1 MIKNWFVK
9 LFNLLTNQFSD
20 TQLKIFSLVLVV
32 LAVLAG
38 SGYWVLTTWYQPLGP
53 SLALSTPTAEV
64 LSQETP
70 PPELTPVPGETLVPT
85 IVPVCGAPPTMTI
98 LVTGIAS
105 QNYVYGLADAIRLVR
120 IDFQT
125 QTVSVLALPRDLWV
139 EIPGIENHGITV
151 GKLNQAYFFG
161 TQGMGYYEG
170 SGYGSGLLALTL
182 QENYGVWV
190 DHYLAVNLESFVQI
204 IDTIGG
210 IDIYLAGNVYRK
222 VNGQPELFLKAGSH
236 HLNGKK
242 AEILARQRIEIGDF
256 GRINNQTVI
265 LKGIAAKMLT
275 PSGLK
280 AIPDLFNQLKRNV
293 MTDLS
298 PDQISQL
305 VCLAGKID
313 YQEDVSF
320 ETLPGALMT
329 QTLVFDPARNIN
341 TSALV
346 GDTAGIRSLIE
357 DYQAG
362 VWP

>member
-1 MIKNWFVK
+1 MIKNLFSK
-9 LFNLLTNQFSD
+9 LNNFLTNQLTD
-20 TQLKIFSLVLVV
+20 TQIKISSLVLVI
-32 LAVLAG
+32 LTVLAG

-53 SLALSTPTAEV
+53 SLTLSTPTAEV
-64 LSQETP
+64 LSQGTP
-70 PPELTPVPGETLVPT
+70 PPELTAVPGETLTPT
-85 IVPVCGAPPTMTI
+85 VIPVCGAPPTLTI
-98 LVTGIAS
+98 LVTGVAS

-120 IDFQT
+120 FDFQA

-139 EIPGIENHGITV
+139 EIPGIEGHGITV
-151 GKLNQAYFFG
+151 GKLNQAYFYG

-170 SGYGSGLLALTL
+170 SGYGSGLLAFTL

-190 DHYLAVNLESFVQI
+190 DHYLAVNLESFIQI

-210 IDIYLAGNVYRK
+210 IDIYLAGDVYRK
-222 VNGQPELFLKAGSH
+222 VNGQPELFLKAGPR

-275 PSGLK
+275 PSGIK
-280 AIPDLFNQLKRNV
+280 AIPDLVNQLKRNV

-305 VCLAGKID
+305 VCLAGKIN

-320 ETLPGALMT
+320 ETLPGSLMN
-329 QTLVFDPARNIN
+329 QTMVFDPARGIN

-346 GDTAGIRSLIE
+346 GNTTGIRSLMV

-362 VWP
+362 IWP

>member
-1 MIKNWFVK
+1 MKIKDRFKNIDARMFKMSILGIV
-9 LFNLLTNQFSD
+9 LFTFLIGGTYLLYAIWNKPLDPALELSEDLPESSLESPTSQYSEDATNMPED
-20 TQLKIFSLVLVV
+20 TP
-32 LAVLAG
+32 
-38 SGYWVLTTWYQPLGP
+38 QP
-53 SLALSTPTAEV
+53 TMK
-64 LSQETP
+64 
-70 PPELTPVPGETLVPT
+70 
-85 IVPVCGAPPTMTI
+85 PVCGGPPSMTVLI
-98 LVTGIAS
+98 SGVAS
-105 QNYVYGLADAIRLVR
+105 KNYLYGLADAIRVAR

-125 QTVSVLALPRDLWV
+125 QKVTVLALPRDLWV
-139 EIPGIENHGITV
+139 EIPGLESHDITV
-151 GKLNQAYFFG
+151 GKLNQAYFYG
-161 TQGMGYYEG
+161 TEGMGYFSG
-170 SGYGSGLLALTL
+170 SGYGAGLLAETL
-182 QENYGVWV
+182 LSNYGLRV
-190 DHYLAVNLESFVQI
+190 DHYLSVNLSSFQII
-204 IDTIGG
+204 IDTLGG
-210 IDIYLAGNVYRK
+210 IDIYLAEDVYKR

-293 MTDLS
+293 LTDLS

-320 ETLPGALMT
+320 ETLPGALMN
-329 QTLVFDPARNIN
+329 QTMVFDPARNIK

-357 DYQAG
+357 DFQAG
-362 VWP
+362 IWP